1 MVTPNRPT
9 HRPQLYLIDA
19 SSYVFR
25 AFHAVPNLSTSN
37 GRPTNAVY
45 GVATMLLKFLRETAP
60 EHALAVFDAPG
71 ATFRDELFADY
82 KANRPPPPDE
92 LVSQFPLTRRM
103 VRALGIAVREEGGVE
118 ADDVIGTLAR
128 LAAAA
133 GMDVV
138 IVAGDKDMVQLVDD
152 RISLWDPMRDRWTR
166 PDDVRAR
173 FGLEPSQVVDVMA
186 LSGDSVDNVP
196 GVSGIGEKT
205 ALALIQ
211 KFGAL
216 ENVLADPAAVARA
229 GIRGAE
235 RIASALA
242 READVA
248 RLSRNLVAIRSDLNL
263 AFVPEDCRYCG
274 SDTKLLVPLLRE
286 LEFFSLVKEFATSRE
301 PLHMGQ
307 TAATA
312 PAALAAHLDAP
323 AGLHHVAVGCS
334 WTSSQPMEAELTG
347 IAAATSEDEVVS
359 LRVDGIEATAET
371 LRALAATLGD
381 GVIEKVGE
389 DLKTLM
395 VVAARHDVRVNG
407 PQFDTRI
414 ASYLLNPAQ
423 EGHDLATLTERFL
436 DATLPPAAEEQA
448 AAKAAAA
455 FRLRPILE
463 RELETHEVLP
473 LFRNVEMPLVRILA
487 DMERRGM
494 LVDVALLRALSAEYA
509 TRIHGLLDE
518 IHGLAGGAFNVHSPP
533 QLRTVLFERLK
544 LPTRGV
550 RRGKTGLSTDVDV
563 LRRLGRHHPLP
574 AKILEYRALAKL
586 TSTYVDT
593 LPGLVNP
600 TTGRLH
606 TCFHQAVTATGR
618 LSSTDPNLQNIPAR
632 GEEGRRI
639 RAAFT
644 APAGRVLL
652 SADYSQIELRILAHL
667 SGDAALIQAFQCD
680 EDIHARTAAEVFGGL
695 GNVTEDK
702 RRAAK
707 VINFGII
714 YGMGPSRLARE
725 LDIPQDEAARYIAQY
740 FSRYPGVRSYLDDT
754 VTEAR
759 RVGYVRTLLNRRR
772 LLPELST
779 QEGGARQFAE
789 RAAVNT
795 PIQGSAADLIKV
807 AMHRVDRRLRES
819 GFDAWMVLQVH
830 DELVFESA
838 EGMADSVASAVRAEM
853 EGVAELAVPLR
864 VDVHKGRNWAEAH

>member
-1 MVTPNRPT
+1 MVTTNRPSD
-9 HRPQLYLIDA
+9 RPQLYLIDA

-25 AFHAVPNLSTSN
+25 AFHALPHLSTSN

-45 GVATMLLKFLRETAP
+45 GLATMLLKFLRETAP
-60 EHALAVFDAPG
+60 EYALAVFDAPG

-92 LVSQFPLTRRM
+92 LTSQFPLTRRM

-173 FGLEPSQVVDVMA
+173 FGLEPAQVVDVMA
-186 LSGDSVDNVP
+186 LSGDSADNVP
-196 GVSGIGEKT
+196 GVSGIGDKT
-205 ALALIQ
+205 AIALIQ
-211 KFGAL
+211 KFGSL
-216 ENVLADPAAVARA
+216 ENVLAQPQAVAGA
-229 GIRGAE
+229 GMRGAA
-235 RIASALA
+235 RIASTLA

-248 RLSRNLVAIRSDLNL
+248 RLSRDLIAIRSDLNL
-263 AFVPEDCRYCG
+263 TFAPEDCRYRG
-274 SDTKLLVPLLRE
+274 SDAKLLVPLLRE
-286 LEFFSLVKEFATSRE
+286 LEFFSLAKEFAIAQE
-301 PLHMGQ
+301 PLQ
-307 TAATA
+307 VSRTAATA
-312 PAALAAHLDAP
+312 PAAMAGWLAGT
-323 AGLHHVAVGCS
+323 AGLRRVAVGCS
-334 WTSSQPMEAELTG
+334 WSSPRSMEAELTE
-347 IAAATSEDEVVS
+347 IAVATSEDEVVS
-359 LRVDGIEATAET
+359 LAVEGIGGTAET
-371 LRALAATLGD
+371 LRALAATLRDD
-381 GVIEKVGE
+381 GVEKVGE
-389 DLKTLM
+389 DLKALM
-395 VVAARHDVRVNG
+395 VVAARHDVRIEG

-414 ASYLLNPAQ
+414 ASYLLNPTQ

-436 DATLPPAAEEQA
+436 DATLPAAAGEQA
-448 AAKAAAA
+448 AAEAAAA

-463 RELETHEVLP
+463 RELETHEALP
-473 LFRNVEMPLVRILA
+473 LFRDVEMPLVRILA
-487 DMERRGM
+487 DMEHRGM

-509 TRIHGLLDE
+509 ARLHDLLDE
-518 IHGLAGGAFNVHSPP
+518 IHTLAGGEFNIHSPP

-544 LPTRGV
+544 LSTRGV

-563 LRRLGRHHPLP
+563 LRRLGRQHPLP

-586 TSTYVDT
+586 ASTYVDT

-618 LSSTDPNLQNIPAR
+618 LSSTNPNLQNIPAR

-644 APAGRVLL
+644 APPGRVLL

-667 SGDAALIQAFQCD
+667 SGDAALIDAFRHD
-680 EDIHARTAAEVFGGL
+680 EDIHTRTAAEVFGGL

-707 VINFGII
+707 VINFGIL

-725 LDIPQDEAARYIAQY
+725 LDIPQDESARYIAEY

-754 VTEAR
+754 VAEAR

-772 LLPELST
+772 FLPELST
-779 QEGGARQFAE
+779 QESGARQSAE

-807 AMHRVDRRLRES
+807 AMHRVDRRLRGS
-819 GFDAWMVLQVH
+819 GLDAWMVLQVH

-864 VDVHKGRNWAEAH
+864 VDVHTGRNWAEAH